1 MTQLQADLGIAL
13 LAAHVISDFLLQTE
27 RTVEAKKRIRVL
39 VGHCVVVALL
49 SYLLVGLWT
58 VWQIPL
64 AVFVTHLLMDYA
76 KRRWLAPRLRSFAV
90 DQVVHL
96 GVIAVLVWA
105 VPRMIDVAQSSFWN
119 DATSVYFYQWLL
131 GVVGFL
137 TATFAGS
144 VLVGVAIKPFQRQ
157 AVQEGGVTV
166 LSNSASPSRDGF
178 PEGGRLIGLLE
189 RALIFVLVVAGQP
202 AAIGFLIAAK
212 SILRF
217 GEIGKG
223 ADRKDI
229 EYILIGTLM
238 SFLVAVAVSYLTRLG
253 FVEYGSSW
261 PVS

>member
-166 LSNSASPSRDGF
+166 LSNSASPSRRRSAAD
-178 PEGGRLIGLLE
+178 PPPSPRLKKKCLHM
-189 RALIFVLVVAGQP
+189 AF
-202 AAIGFLIAAK
+202 
-212 SILRF
+212 
-217 GEIGKG
+217 
-223 ADRKDI
+223 
-229 EYILIGTLM
+229 
-238 SFLVAVAVSYLTRLG
+238 
-253 FVEYGSSW
+253 
-261 PVS
+261 